1 MKTILVIE
9 DDTAIR
15 NNIAMIL
22 KSQGFTILQAED
34 GLTGVELALGSAPDL
49 IVCDIMLPQISGY
62 EILEQLRQEA
72 NLAVTPFIFLT
83 ALADRADMRQGMN
96 LGADDYLTKPFTS
109 QELIGAVN
117 ARLLKQ
123 QELTEPYRNEMRK
136 AAENLRQMAYTDL
149 LTNLPNRV
157 LFWQKIEEYL
167 AQPQKSPSALI
178 LVRLLNL
185 NEIIE
190 QQGQSIA
197 DLLIQSLA
205 RSLQAMIEE
214 EDLLAR
220 CQIDS
225 FGIFLTHQAESDPA
239 IEAWLQPLITDWIPA
254 YPIGNQLINCDLK
267 IAIAPYPLAGQ
278 STPELISAAEKV
290 LGSFGEQTTK
300 PYLFYTEA
308 LQQTFKQTERIHVAL
323 EQALAQDQLE
333 IYYQPILNTIT
344 GRIIGLEALLGWKNS
359 EFQHL
364 TPFELWQVAQQSNQ
378 ILSIDQWKL
387 NTVLSEFKAL
397 QKYSLSPLKITIS
410 LSNAYLQQ
418 PDFVEMLQGTLQ
430 QFELDFS
437 ALTIEIQEIDLLQFV
452 EQYSGVLETLSGL
465 GVQFALNHFGTGYS
479 SLTHLS
485 QLPLHYLK
493 VDPEIV
499 TTLSQNSQSESILKA
514 IINLAQSLKLKVI
527 AAGVVTEDQ
536 LNIIRKQ
543 GCPLMQGD
551 LYNPPVPAAE
561 VQSLL
566 DNDRRLN

>member
-1 MKTILVIE
+1 E

-22 KSQGFTILQAED
+22 KSQGFTVLQAED

-167 AQPQKSPSALI
+167 AQPQKLPSALI
-178 LVRLLNL
+178 LVRLVNL

-190 QQGQSIA
+190 QEGQSIA
-197 DLLIQSLA
+197 DLLIQSLG
-205 RSLQAMIEE
+205 RSLQAMVQE
-214 EDLLAR
+214 EDVLAR

-225 FGIFLTHQAESDPA
+225 FGVLLTHQAESDPA
-239 IEAWLQPLITDWIPA
+239 IEAWLQPLIADWIPA
-254 YPIGNQLINCDLK
+254 YPIGNQFIHCDLR

-278 STPELISAAEKV
+278 STPELISSAEKV
-290 LGSFGEQTTK
+290 LASFGENSDL
-300 PYLFYTEA
+300 PYQFYTEA
-308 LQQTFKQTERIHVAL
+308 LRQTFKQTERIHVAL
-323 EQALAQDQLE
+323 EQALAQDGLE
-333 IYYQPILNTIT
+333 VYYQPILNTIT

-359 EFQHL
+359 QFQHL
-364 TPFELWQVAQQSNQ
+364 SPFQLWQVAQQS
-378 ILSIDQWKL
+378 DQ
-387 NTVLSEFKAL
+387 
-397 QKYSLSPLKITIS
+397 
-410 LSNAYLQQ
+410 
-418 PDFVEMLQGTLQ
+418 
-430 QFELDFS
+430 
-437 ALTIEIQEIDLLQFV
+437 
-452 EQYSGVLETLSGL
+452 
-465 GVQFALNHFGTGYS
+465 
-479 SLTHLS
+479 
-485 QLPLHYLK
+485 
-493 VDPEIV
+493 
-499 TTLSQNSQSESILKA
+499 
-514 IINLAQSLKLKVI
+514 
-527 AAGVVTEDQ
+527 
-536 LNIIRKQ
+536 
-543 GCPLMQGD
+543 
-551 LYNPPVPAAE
+551 
-561 VQSLL
+561 
-566 DNDRRLN
+566 